1 MAQLGYKVIQ
11 RQQMYELN
19 PGDVDGLTPEQIQ
32 AKFPQEY
39 AKADTDPYGF
49 RYPRAES
56 YHDLS
61 VRYVSISRF
70 RSSSACSRD

>member
-1 MAQLGYKVIQ
+1 MGYKVVE

-19 PGDVDGLTPEQIQ
+19 PGVIDGLTPAEI
-32 AKFPQEY
+32 AKQFPEEVKRAQR
-39 AKADTDPYGF
+39 DPYSH

-61 VRYVSISRF
+61 VRFVSLRISTF
-70 RSSSACSRD
+70 DSS